1 MEIKQGEN
9 FLTKHPNEHN
19 CFIIMEIKQGE
30 KILTKHPNKQI
41 KVNSE
46 SIP

>member
-1 MEIKQGEN
+1 MEIKQGEKI
-9 FLTKHPNEHN
+9 LTKHPNEHN